1 MLAHFLFTVLGSFY
15 LIQFS
20 LAATSKLPER
30 PQQVIC
36 AHHQLCNL
44 TLELLDLNEHHKVR
58 AAFVNENSDHHETA
72 LAPELLK
79 IYYEAPFLIL
89 PDLAL
94 GPWLP
99 SVLKNRNQA
108 NTYVA
113 QVSSESITG
122 SYPGALAHFWLY
134 ERELCALNHDLATKL
149 ASWGFKLR
157 DNAKKCASARFKI
170 LMKKLKMSLKGQMVV
185 LTHNALAPLLESLGT
200 RFIILKSGAHAHEIS
215 PDVFKE
221 VHHLLAKH
229 EKLLWIVESEI
240 GIPPQLSTL
249 IRESDHKIVIKVS
262 GHYGDSTF
270 GPLEELSAKIGAH
283 EDHGNE

>member
-1 MLAHFLFTVLGSFY
+1 MLARLLFTVLGSFSF
-15 LIQFS
+15 IQLS
-20 LAATSKLPER
+20 LADTGKLPER
-30 PQQVIC
+30 VKQIVC

-44 TLELLDLNEHHKVR
+44 TLKLLDLNEHHKVR

-79 IYYEAPFLIL
+79 IYYEAPYLIL

-99 SVLKNRNQA
+99 SVLKNRKP
-108 NTYVA
+108 TDTFVA

-134 ERELCALNHDLATKL
+134 EREFCALNLELATKL
-149 ASWGFKLR
+149 EAWDFKLR
-157 DNAKKCASARFKI
+157 ENAQKCASARFKI
-170 LMKKLKMSLKGQMVV
+170 LMKKLKMRLKGQMVI
-185 LTHNALAPLLESLGT
+185 LTHNALAPLLESLGA

-240 GIPPQLSTL
+240 GIPPQLSNL
-249 IRESDHKIVIKVS
+249 IRETDQQVVIKVS

-270 GPLEELSAKIGAH
+270 GPLEELNAKLGAH
-283 EDHGNE
+283 QDRENE